1 MCYRALFCI
10 SCMVV
15 AQAVLAGDK
24 TLRIADAWVREP
36 PPTQEVLAAY
46 MRIHNDAFDPRRI
59 TAVSSPDFRSVE
71 MHRTVMQDGLARMV
85 PQPDIV
91 IPARG
96 EVVLE
101 PGGYHLMLI
110 GPLKPLRAGNR
121 VTIRLQL
128 GTDLQQTVEA
138 EVRQDDGS
146 MADHEHHHH

>member
-1 MCYRALFCI
+1 MWYLACVLSFGL
-10 SCMVV
+10 VV
-15 AQAVLAGDK
+15 SQAVFAGDMP
-24 TLRIADAWVREP
+24 LRIADAWLREG

-46 MRIHNDAFDPRRI
+46 MRIHNDASNPQRI
-59 TAVSSPDFRSVE
+59 TGASSPEFRSVE
-71 MHRTVMQDGLARMV
+71 IHRTVMQDGLARMV
-85 PQPDIV
+85 PQADIV

-110 GPLKPLRAGNR
+110 GPLKPLRRGNG

-128 GTDLQQTVEA
+128 GTGLQQTIEA
-138 EVRQDDGS
+138 QVRQSDGS